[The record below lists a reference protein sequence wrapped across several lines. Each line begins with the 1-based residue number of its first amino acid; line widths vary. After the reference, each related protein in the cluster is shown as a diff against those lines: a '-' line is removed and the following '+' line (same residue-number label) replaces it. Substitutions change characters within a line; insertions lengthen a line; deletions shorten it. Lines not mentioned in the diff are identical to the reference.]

1 MGCPSKSRSVQLR
14 WCIASDCSVRNLA
27 TIWVVW
33 HSSPFDWTQCDVG
46 NIILDFSLW
55 PGMRQAVWSEI
66 GKFWFDWANDI
77 WPVVVFPTKWLH
89 CSLIRGLL
97 ESRYSCPIKSW
108 NCTFRAPKLWGPAH
122 HSFLRSALAPYS
134 AVPLITSEASNFSYY
149 SSGHFTVYLWGN
161 ITADCTKAWLRVAP
175 YIGHQ

>member
-1 MGCPSKSRSVQLR
+1 MGIIALDPDCIGCCGSEDQKVWAQQVVGCPSKSRSVQLR
-14 WCIASDCSVRNLA
+14 WCIARDCSVRNLA

-33 HSSPFDWTQCDVG
+33 DRSPFDWTQCDVA

-55 PGMRQAVWSEI
+55 PGMRQAVCSEI

-97 ESRYSCPIKSW
+97 ENRYSCPIKSW
-108 NCTFRAPKLWGPAH
+108 NCTFRASNLWGPAH
-122 HSFLRSALAPYS
+122 HSFLRSALAPLFCCFAYN
-134 AVPLITSEASNFSYY
+134 I
-149 SSGHFTVYLWGN
+149 WG
-161 ITADCTKAWLRVAP
+161 K
-175 YIGHQ
+175 